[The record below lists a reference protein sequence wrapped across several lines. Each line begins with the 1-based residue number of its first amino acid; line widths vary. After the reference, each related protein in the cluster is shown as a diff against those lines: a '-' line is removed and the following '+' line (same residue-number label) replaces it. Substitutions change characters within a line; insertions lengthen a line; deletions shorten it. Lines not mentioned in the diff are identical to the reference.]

1 MNKVYEMTIGF
12 YAKKTIE
19 VNARDEDEAC
29 EIFFKWLDIPDDIDA
44 DDFDIIDIGRI
55 EEERDDDF

>member
-1 MNKVYEMTIGF
+1 MTIGF

-19 VNARDEDEAC
+19 VIARDQDEAC
-29 EIFFKWLDIPDDIDA
+29 EIFLSVLDIPDDIDA
-44 DDFDIIDIGRI
+44 DDFDIIDIYRI